1 MLRSPSPL
9 WTHPGEWRS
18 SIMDYRRVGA
28 SGLRVPA
35 LSFGTGTFGGEG
47 DFFKAWGSTDVEGAS
62 RLIDI
67 CLDHGVTMFDSADVY
82 SAGKAEEILGAAI
95 KGKRDRLLIS
105 SNGTFPTG
113 EGANDYGSSRQ
124 HLIDAVEK
132 SLKRLG
138 TDHIDLYQLHG
149 QDYNTPVEE
158 TLSTLDQ
165 LVRSGKIRYI
175 GCSNF
180 SGWHLMKSLAA
191 SDRHGYPRYV
201 AHQAYYSLLNRDYEW
216 ELQPLGRDQGVG
228 ALIWS
233 PLGWGKLTG
242 KIRRG
247 QRAKPGSRAHDI
259 AGTGPHFEE
268 ERLFKIVDALD
279 VVAGQS
285 GKSIP
290 QIALNWLLRRPTV
303 SSVII
308 GARNEEQLVQNI
320 GAVGWKLT
328 PEQVATLD
336 AASDVPPAYPVWH
349 QRGFPML
356 TEKAASRRG
365 RLLTA
370 WRALRRPG
378 LR

>member
-1 MLRSPSPL
+1 
-9 WTHPGEWRS
+9 
-18 SIMDYRRVGA
+18 MDYNRLGH

-35 LSFGTGTFGGEG
+35 LSFGTATFGGGNE
-47 DFFKAWGSTDVEGAS
+47 FFKAWGSTDSGGAS

-67 CLDHGVTMFDSADVY
+67 CLEHGVNLFDTADVY
-82 SAGKAEEILGAAI
+82 SQGLSEKILGEAI
-95 KGKRDRLLIS
+95 KGKRNRVLIS
-105 SNGTFPTG
+105 TKTTFPMG
-113 EGANDYGSSRQ
+113 DGPNDFGSSRQ
-124 HLIDAVEK
+124 HLIEATDA

-138 TDHIDLYQLHG
+138 VDHIDLLQLHA

-158 TLSTLDQ
+158 TLATLDQ
-165 LVRSGKIRYI
+165 FVRSGKVRYV

-191 SDRHGYPRYV
+191 SDRYGYPRYA

-216 ELQPLGRDQGVG
+216 ELLQLGRDQGVG

-247 QRAKPGSRAHDI
+247 QAPQPGTRAHAI
-259 AGTGPHFEE
+259 PETGPQYDQ
-268 ERLFKIVDALD
+268 ERLFAIVDALD
-279 VVAGQS
+279 GVAAET
-285 GKSIP
+285 GKTVP

-328 PEQVATLD
+328 PEQVVKLD
-336 AASDVPPAYPVWH
+336 AASDVLPAYPVWH
-349 QRGFPML
+349 QRGSPML
-356 TEKAASRRG
+356 NERAAQE
-365 RLLTA
+365 
-370 WRALRRPG
+370 
-378 LR
+378 